1 MPDDTGSFVGAKG
14 MKGRPMRRR
23 VCALLVFG
31 LAVLGLASPAFAQDY
46 PFLRGSETVG
56 PATFTRWS
64 GFYVGGQ
71 IGYGNGNADFSRA
84 TQPEAAYALRQT
96 TLEADFSVST
106 WQLLGTANNSASS
119 FGGFVGY
126 NSQWQDLIIGI
137 EANLNRAAFSLNAPS
152 TPIGPLITAADSLG
166 FTHTVTMSGTGSVTN
181 LDFATLRARAGYVV
195 GNFLP
200 YGFAGVALGL
210 ANVSVA
216 ANIHDIQCTS
226 TASITCAPYSFSNSF
241 SQNMEV
247 LYGLAVGA
255 GVDVLVTPNIFLR
268 AEFEWD
274 QFNPP
279 PGILMTVATAR
290 VGAGFKF

>member
-1 MPDDTGSFVGAKG
+1 
-14 MKGRPMRRR
+14 
-23 VCALLVFG
+23 
-31 LAVLGLASPAFAQDY
+31 VLGLASPALADDDY
-46 PFLRGSETVG
+46 PFLRGAQTVG

-64 GFYVGGQ
+64 GFYLGGQ
-71 IGYGNGNADFSRA
+71 VGYGNGNAGFGNS
-84 TQPEAAYALRQT
+84 TQSSIAYALRET
-96 TLEADFSVST
+96 VLEADFTPSQ
-106 WQLLGTANNSASS
+106 WQLLGTANTSAPS

-126 NSQWQDLIIGI
+126 NSQWQDLVLGI
-137 EANLNRAAFSLNAPS
+137 EANLNRSALSLNAPS
-152 TPIGPLITAADSLG
+152 TPIGPLTTGADG
-166 FTHTVTMSGTGSVTN
+166 FGYTHTVTINGTGSVAN
-181 LDFATLRARAGYVV
+181 VDFATLRARAGYVV
-195 GNFLP
+195 GSFLP

-210 ANVSVA
+210 ASVSVT
-216 ANIHDIQCTS
+216 ANIHDIQCAT
-226 TASITCAPYSFSNSF
+226 TTPFACAPFTFSGNF

>member
-1 MPDDTGSFVGAKG
+1 MPDDTGRCVGAKG
-14 MKGRPMRRR
+14 MKGRPMCRR

-31 LAVLGLASPAFAQDY
+31 LAVLGLASPACAQDY
-46 PFLRGSETVG
+46 PFLRSSETVG

-64 GFYVGGQ
+64 GFYFGGQ
-71 IGYGNGNADFSRA
+71 VGYGNGNADFSNA
-84 TQPEAAYALRQT
+84 TQSVVASALRET

-106 WQLLGTANNSASS
+106 QLLGTANNSAPS

-152 TPIGPLITAADSLG
+152 TPIGPLTAADNLG
-166 FTHTVTMSGTGSVTN
+166 VTHTVTISGSGSVTN

-216 ANIHDIQCTS
+216 ANINDCTV
-226 TASITCAPYSFSNSF
+226 TAPISCASFSNSF
-241 SQNMEV
+241 SRNMDV